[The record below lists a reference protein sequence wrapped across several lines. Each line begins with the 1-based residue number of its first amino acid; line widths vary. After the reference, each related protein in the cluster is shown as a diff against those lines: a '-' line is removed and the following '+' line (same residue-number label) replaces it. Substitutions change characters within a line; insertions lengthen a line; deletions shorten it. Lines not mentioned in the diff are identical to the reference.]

1 MSTGL
6 LETLCVCVCVCAY
19 IYITHIYEGISQL
32 YWKGNNS
39 AQHGSASPFLQES
52 PGTVGL
58 GPFVFYLE
66 SSQMHLAQGT
76 QERLSFPDRQWSPEA
91 FSFHKKQFD
100 IIRIELNQAFN
111 PEAIGDASGS
121 G

>member
-1 MSTGL
+1 MKAFLNYTGK
-6 LETLCVCVCVCAY
+6 ETIQPSMAP
-19 IYITHIYEGISQL
+19 I
-32 YWKGNNS
+32 
-39 AQHGSASPFLQES
+39 PFLQES

-58 GPFVFYLE
+58 GPFAFYLE